1 MDHLIKFYI
10 TLLTN
15 KIPKKI
21 DQLFLNEYLYFDFR
35 IYLNLNKILKVI
47 NNIVSEINKI
57 KLNNWI
63 V

>member
-1 MDHLIKFYI
+1 MIKFYI

-35 IYLNLNKILKVI
+35 IYLNLNKILKVK

-57 KLNNWI
+57 ELNNWI

>member
-10 TLLTN
+10 TLLTY

-21 DQLFLNEYLYFDFR
+21 DLLFLNEYLYFDFR

-57 KLNNWI
+57 ELNN
-63 V
+63 

>member
-35 IYLNLNKILKVI
+35 IYLNLNKILKVK

-57 KLNNWI
+57 ELNN
-63 V
+63 

>member
-57 KLNNWI
+57 KLNN
-63 V
+63 

>member
-57 KLNNWI
+57 ELNN
-63 V
+63 